1 MQQFSSTCLFISH
14 RCPIAHTFKW
24 ESFGSIR
31 EQANALLVFQT
42 VNMGI
47 ADVQWSLANAC
58 VFALASTNG
67 HLEVTNMFLSVF
79 GGQLTHMNLSP

>member
-1 MQQFSSTCLFISH
+1 M
-14 RCPIAHTFKW
+14 RK
-24 ESFGSIR
+24 FGSIC

-67 HLEVTNMFLSVF
+67 HLEVTNMFLVY
-79 GGQLTHMNLSP
+79 LEANLHT

>member
-1 MQQFSSTCLFISH
+1 
-14 RCPIAHTFKW
+14 
-24 ESFGSIR
+24 
-31 EQANALLVFQT
+31 
-42 VNMGI
+42 MGI

-79 GGQLTHMNLSP
+79 GGQLNIHESLSLKEGGYYACSIRLGGILHLLKYPSLK